1 MKNLLRYLLIALAFA
16 TTGLF
21 AQAATDSP
29 AAAPQSQ
36 RKVVKKGKKTGK
48 KGKGHK
54 KHQKHKK
61 KQAK

>member
-1 MKNLLRYLLIALAFA
+1 MKTTLRYLLIALAFA

-21 AQAATDSP
+21 AQVAADSP
-29 AAAPQSQ
+29 APAPQAHQ
-36 RKVVKKGKKTGK
+36 KVVKKGKKGK

-54 KHQKHKK
+54 KHAKHKK